1 MMNSGAAENYG
12 AAIDSGAAMNSG
24 TAMAEAA
31 EGVSVAADAQAVNFQ
46 AHGEWP
52 VLQTM
57 LLPLAVRIPL
67 MRMTLKQVRDL
78 TVGDVLES
86 MWPVAEEV
94 PLYAGSAAVS
104 WCEFAV
110 VDGVMAARLTR
121 LG

>member
-1 MMNSGAAENYG
+1 MSSGAAEILS
-12 AAIDSGAAMNSG
+12 AIDPGAAMNTITPIG
-24 TAMAEAA
+24 EAA
-31 EGVSVAADAQAVNFQ
+31 EAMSAAAEAQAVNFQ

-67 MRMTLKQVRDL
+67 MRVTLKQVRDL
-78 TVGDVLES
+78 AVGDVLES

-94 PLYAGSAAVS
+94 PLYASGAAVS